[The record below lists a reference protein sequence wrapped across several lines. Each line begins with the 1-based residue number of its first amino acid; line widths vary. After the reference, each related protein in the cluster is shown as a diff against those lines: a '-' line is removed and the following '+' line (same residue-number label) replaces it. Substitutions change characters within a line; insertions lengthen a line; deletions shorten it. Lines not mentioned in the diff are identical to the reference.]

1 MFNRE
6 PKNQSPNRLS
16 RRQFGG
22 LVLSGIALASL
33 TACGPSETKATE
45 SPAPTASAPVT
56 PGVSESPS
64 PSASETAPVTVENS
78 NITSIT
84 ESEQFKALSPED
96 QALIKRLET
105 LDFSVGGIE
114 ITEGVTGEMQQK
126 FAKLA
131 LEVYEPYVH
140 QMILADLRETGFG
153 DKSIAALEAALA
165 NKDKGVA
172 MSPEEIELVYG
183 YSADSVFW
191 MMTKNGDPTVLD
203 EKRQTAINVAVVL
216 NRMALPDGDVDA
228 IKAATSASHRGAHL
242 TFMRVTASTDNI
254 EISGVGGESSIYR
267 VVNVAE
273 SENHIYC
280 YRPTLGEWK
289 HMLTIDKN
297 KSPSFVPDSE
307 LAGLTADDLV
317 RLGA

>member
-6 PKNQSPNRLS
+6 PKNESPKDRKFS

-84 ESEQFKALSPED
+84 ESEQFKALSAED
-96 QALIKRLET
+96 QALIQSLEKV
-105 LDFSVGGIE
+105 DFSLEPVKFE
-114 ITEGVTGEMQQK
+114 DQQK

-140 QMILADLRETGFG
+140 QMVSTDLREAGVS
-153 DKSIAALEAALA
+153 DESITALEAALA

-191 MMTKNGDPTVLD
+191 MMTKNGDPAVLD
-203 EKRQTAINVAVVL
+203 EKRQTAINVAVAL

-228 IKAATSASHRGAHL
+228 VKAATSATNRGAHL
-242 TFMRVTASTDNI
+242 TFAKVTASTDNI
-254 EISGVGGESSIYR
+254 KIGGVAGEYRTCR
-267 VVNVAE
+267 VVNALD
-273 SENHIYC
+273 ENHIYC
-280 YRPTLGEWK
+280 YRPTLGGWER
-289 HMLTIDKN
+289 MQTLVEG
-297 KSPSFVPDSE
+297 KSTEFIPDSK
-307 LAGLTADDLV
+307 LASVTADDLI
-317 RLGA
+317 RIGA

>member
-1 MFNRE
+1 MFDRE
-6 PKNQSPNRLS
+6 PKNESHKDRKFS
-16 RRQFGG
+16 RRQFAGF
-22 LVLSGIALASL
+22 VLSGIALASL

-84 ESEQFKALSPED
+84 ESEQFKALSAED
-96 QALIKRLET
+96 QALIQSLEKV
-105 LDFSVGGIE
+105 DFSLEPVKFE
-114 ITEGVTGEMQQK
+114 DQQK

-140 QMILADLRETGFG
+140 QMILTDLRETGLDDEG
-153 DKSIAALEAALA
+153 IATLEAALA

-172 MSPEEIELVYG
+172 MSPEEIQLVYG

-203 EKRQTAINVAVVL
+203 EKRQTAINVAVAL
-216 NRMALPDGDVDA
+216 NRMALPDGDVDD

-242 TFMRVTASTDNI
+242 TFMKVTASTDNI
-254 EISGVGGESSIYR
+254 EIAGVGGESHIYR
-267 VVNVAE
+267 VVNLGE
-273 SENHIYC
+273 IENHIYR
-280 YRPTLGEWK
+280 YQPALGGWE
-289 HMLTIDKN
+289 HRLTIEEN
-297 KSPSFVPDSE
+297 KSPFFVPDSE
-307 LAGLTADDLV
+307 LAGLTGDDLL